1 MKTRAQGGFLLRLFA
16 GGYDSPRRFHC
27 ERRGMHGGKERLVKR
42 KLRFKR
48 LLLKVSGEVLGGA
61 HSSIDFGRV
70 ANFAAELREAVDAGS
85 EIAVVVGGGNILRG
99 YKASEKGVD
108 RVAADCMGMLGTII
122 NALALQAALEHAGVE
137 AHVMTAI
144 TMEQF
149 AEPYIRRQAL
159 DHLENGRLVI
169 LAGGTGNPYFTT
181 DTAAALRA
189 VEMNADVL
197 LKGTKVDGIYTCDP
211 VMDPAAKMIRSL
223 SYIDVLKNDLRVMD
237 ATAVALCRE
246 NGIPIV
252 VFNILKKGNLTR
264 VLEGKRLG
272 TIVK

>member
-1 MKTRAQGGFLLRLFA
+1 VVRDLKYR
-16 GGYDSPRRFHC
+16 
-27 ERRGMHGGKERLVKR
+27 
-42 KLRFKR
+42 R
-48 LLLKVSGEVLGGA
+48 LLLKVSGEVFGSGEC
-61 HSSIDFGRV
+61 SVDFDRV
-70 ANFAAELREAVDAGS
+70 SDFATELRDAVDAGS
-85 EIAVVVGGGNILRG
+85 EIAVVIGGGNILRG

-122 NALALQAALEHAGVE
+122 NALALQGALEQAGVG

-144 TMEQF
+144 AMEQF

-159 DHLENGRLVI
+159 DHLKNGRLVI

-189 VEMNADVL
+189 VEIKADAL
-197 LKGTKVDGIYTCDP
+197 LKGTKVEGIYTSDP
-211 VMDPAAKMIRSL
+211 IRDPKARMIERL
-223 SYIDVLKNDLRVMD
+223 GYIDVLRDDLRVMD

-252 VFNILKKGNLTR
+252 VFNILKKGNLRR
-264 VLEGKRLG
+264 VLEGDRLG
-272 TIVK
+272 TVVE

>member
-1 MKTRAQGGFLLRLFA
+1 MKT
-16 GGYDSPRRFHC
+16 
-27 ERRGMHGGKERLVKR
+27 
-42 KLRFKR
+42 KLKFKR

-61 HSSIDFGRV
+61 DSSVDFDRV
-70 ANFAAELREAVDAGS
+70 SRFAAELREAVDAGS
-85 EIAVVVGGGNILRG
+85 EIAVVIGGGNIIRG
-99 YKASEKGVD
+99 YKTSEKGVD

-149 AEPYIRRQAL
+149 AEPYIRRQAI
-159 DHLENGRLVI
+159 DHLQNGRLVI

-189 VEMNADVL
+189 VEIKADAL
-197 LKGTKVDGIYTCDP
+197 LKGTKVNGIYTSDP
-211 VMDPAAKMIRSL
+211 VKDPDAKMIRKL
-223 SYIDVLKNDLRVMD
+223 SYIDVLRDDLRVMD

-252 VFNILKKGNLTR
+252 VFNILEKGNLTR
-264 VLEGKRLG
+264 VLEGERLG
-272 TIVK
+272 TIVE

>member
-1 MKTRAQGGFLLRLFA
+1 M
-16 GGYDSPRRFHC
+16 
-27 ERRGMHGGKERLVKR
+27 ENGKEWLVKR
-42 KLRFKR
+42 ELKFRR

-61 HSSIDFGRV
+61 DSSIDFDRV
-70 ANFAAELREAVDAGS
+70 SDFASELREAVDAGS
-85 EIAVVVGGGNILRG
+85 EIAVVIGGGNILRG
-99 YKASEKGVD
+99 YRASEKGVE

-149 AEPYIRRQAL
+149 AEPYVRRQAL
-159 DHLENGRLVI
+159 DHLKNGRLVI

-189 VEMNADVL
+189 VEIRADAL
-197 LKGTKVDGIYTCDP
+197 LKGTKVDGIYTNDP
-211 VMDPAAKMIRSL
+211 MRDPKARMIRKL
-223 SYIDVLKNDLRVMD
+223 SYIDVLKDDLRVMD

-272 TIVK
+272 TIVE

>member
-1 MKTRAQGGFLLRLFA
+1 MKKAI
-16 GGYDSPRRFHC
+16 
-27 ERRGMHGGKERLVKR
+27 
-42 KLRFKR
+42 RFKR
-48 LLLKVSGEVLGGA
+48 LLLKVSGEVLSGA
-61 HSSIDFGRV
+61 DTSIDFNRV
-70 ANFAAELREAVDAGS
+70 SDFAAELKSAVDVGS
-85 EIAVVVGGGNILRG
+85 EIAVVIGGGNILRG
-99 YKASEKGVD
+99 YRASEKGVD
-108 RVAADCMGMLGTII
+108 RVTADCMGMLGTII

-137 AHVMTAI
+137 ANVMTSI

-149 AEPYIRRQAL
+149 AEPYIRRSAL
-159 DHLENGRLVI
+159 DHLGSGHLVI

-189 VEMNADVL
+189 VEIKADAL
-197 LKGTKVDGIYTCDP
+197 LKGTKVEGIYDSDP
-211 VMDPAAKMIRSL
+211 VNDPNARMISHL

-252 VFNILKKGNLTR
+252 VFNILEKGNLKK

-272 TIVK
+272 TIVE

>member
-1 MKTRAQGGFLLRLFA
+1 MNKDL
-16 GGYDSPRRFHC
+16 
-27 ERRGMHGGKERLVKR
+27 K
-42 KLRFKR
+42 FKR
-48 LLLKVSGEVLGGA
+48 LLLKVSGEVLGGP
-61 HSSIDFGRV
+61 HTSIDFERV
-70 ANFAAELREAVDAGS
+70 AAFAEEIKGGVNLGC
-85 EIAVVVGGGNILRG
+85 EIAVVIGGGNILRG

-122 NALALQAALEHAGVE
+122 NALALQAACERAGVE

-159 DHLENGRLVI
+159 DHLANGRLVI

-189 VEMNADVL
+189 VEIKADAL
-197 LKGTKVDGIYTCDP
+197 CKGTKVDGIYTSDP
-211 VMDPAAKMIRSL
+211 VKNPNAKLIERVSH
-223 SYIDVLKNDLRVMD
+223 SEVLRDDLRVMD

-252 VFNILKKGNLTR
+252 VFNILKKGNLAK
-264 VLEGKRLG
+264 VLAGKRLG
-272 TIVK
+272 TLVE